1 MFRVMQGGRLSGR
14 RLFTFFVLTL
24 WDYLKQGASN
34 TILFTLFIVSCCIEY
49 PRICKHEMVH
59 KG

>member
-14 RLFTFFVLTL
+14 RLFTFFALTL
-24 WDYLKQGASN
+24 WDYLTQGAN
-34 TILFTLFIVSCCIEY
+34 HTILFTLFIVSCFIGY
-49 PRICKHEMVH
+49 PHIFKHEMVH